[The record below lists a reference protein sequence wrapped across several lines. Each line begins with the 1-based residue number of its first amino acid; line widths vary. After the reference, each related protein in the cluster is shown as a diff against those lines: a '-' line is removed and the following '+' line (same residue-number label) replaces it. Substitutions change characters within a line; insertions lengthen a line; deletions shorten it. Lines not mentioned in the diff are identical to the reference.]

1 MRFYS
6 VTGGQYVNPLGFF
19 FVNGYFSEGRKFIF
33 GGYFEIEALQSSL
46 THTFTVTPQEKA
58 KGGSVWVCFAGS
70 QCVSKQ
76 RIIVNVF

>member
-1 MRFYS
+1 MRLYS

-19 FVNGYFSEGRKFIF
+19 FVNGYFLKEGNSYF
-33 GGYFEIEALQSSL
+33 GGTLRLRLCRAPL

-70 QCVSKQ
+70 QCVRK
-76 RIIVNVF
+76 